1 MLVLTSLIGFSQG
14 QGKSIYI
21 DYSNPQSISQLSSLR
36 NLKDVRIIHFNNP
49 SNIKLFTEHLLKVS
63 QIEDLEKVILSN
75 YSHKKLPDEIKMF
88 EFISEVTILSSP
100 ELNLKNT
107 FKQLGELFVLS
118 KLNLANNNI
127 VILPKEIEL
136 IENLVEL
143 NITLNSGLNLE
154 ESLNVLKGVKTIKKL
169 GLPVNQLSEVPENI
183 GEIENLQEL
192 DLTDNNLTDLPNS
205 ISKLDS
211 LTTLKLEKNII
222 VHPSGTYQKLNK
234 LNIKYLSIDKGLSDM
249 DIDKLQTIFPEAKI
263 EQINDEKLNQDKID
277 NEMRQLKDSLRVEII
292 KQRDLLSDSAKED
305 SVVVFIKPPKGVKVF
320 SMAYTHYI
328 DVFKDMPITH
338 DFDSLLFE
346 ERFRDTNYYNTHKRQ
361 KGLSYEFVNLK
372 MIKPFEKNQIWF
384 EFIED
389 GYFYRNYPELEAF
402 NDMVWVVVGMS
413 DKKAFKESYVK
424 HKSFSDFRLVYQSG
438 DKNFKMVLKSSR
450 GFEEFIVVPR
460 FPNKGSKIEK
470 NQSSYEKRNIKYL
483 ELLNKRKLEFNK
495 TLFREKAK
503 YRYNLIRIRDKTW
516 NDFRKMYF
524 SQAEKQLS
532 ISDWLIYYDDVISNE
547 LQALKRSPIKNDFL
561 IRTLRLL
568 DYKHVKNIS
577 EIKKEQ
583 GTQIGLFSFQDQSEN
598 DLAITSLFVVNK
610 SLNHFKIYNGSVG
623 VKEFYLFFR
632 EVDDYSIIAVLRNGD
647 IASMNKLDFKQIE
660 FKQQI
665 TNVMSLYRMEK
676 SLTTIDLVLRRSG
689 L

>member
-1 MLVLTSLIGFSQG
+1 MKIWILILIIVAPSLTGVSQG
-14 QGKSIYI
+14 ANKSIYI
-21 DYSNPQSISQLSSLR
+21 DYSNPQSVNQLSSLR
-36 NLKDVRIIHFNNP
+36 NLKDVKVIHFNNP
-49 SNIKLFTEHLLKVS
+49 FNVKLFSEHLLKVS
-63 QIEDLEKVILSN
+63 KIEDLEKIILSN
-75 YSHKKLPDEIKMF
+75 YSNKKLPEEITKF
-88 EFISEVTILSSP
+88 EFISEITILSSP
-100 ELNLKNT
+100 ELNLKTT

-127 VILPKEIEL
+127 VILPKEIAL
-136 IENLVEL
+136 IENLTEL
-143 NITLNSGLNLE
+143 NITLNSGLDLE
-154 ESLNVLKGVKTIKKL
+154 GSLNVIKGIKTIRKL
-169 GLPVNQLSEVPENI
+169 GLPVNQISEVPENI

-192 DLTDNNLTDLPNS
+192 DLTDNNLIDLPNS

-211 LTTLKLEKNII
+211 LTVLKLEKNII

-234 LNIKYLSIDKGLSDM
+234 LNIKYFSIDKGLSEEE
-249 DIDKLQTIFPEAKI
+249 ITKLQVIFPEAKI
-263 EQINDEKLNQDKID
+263 EQIGDEKLNQARIDK
-277 NEMRQLKDSLRVEII
+277 EMQQLKDSLRVEII
-292 KQRDLLSDSAKED
+292 RQRELLTDSAIKD
-305 SVVVFIKPPKGVKVF
+305 SVVVFVKPLKGVKVF
-320 SMAYTHYI
+320 SMAYSHYL

-372 MIKPFEKNQIWF
+372 MIKPFEKSQIWF

-389 GYFYRNYPELEAF
+389 GYFFRNYPELEAF

-413 DKKAFKESYVK
+413 DKKSFKETYIKNKSY
-424 HKSFSDFRLVYQSG
+424 SDFRLVYQSG
-438 DKNFKMVLKSSR
+438 DKNFKLVLKSSR

-470 NQSSYEKRNIKYL
+470 NQTSYEKRNIKYL

-503 YRYNLIRIRDKTW
+503 YRYNLIRIRNKTW

-524 SQAEKQLS
+524 SEAEKQLS
-532 ISDWLIYYDDVISNE
+532 VNDWLVYYDDVISNE
-547 LQALKRSPIKNDFL
+547 LAALKRSQVRNDFL

-568 DYKHVKNIS
+568 NYKYVKNIS

-583 GTQIGLFSFQDQSEN
+583 GTQIGLFSFKDQSEN

-632 EVDDYSIIAVLRNGD
+632 RSDDYSIIAVLRNGD
-647 IASMNKLDFKQIE
+647 IATVNKINFSQIE
-660 FKQQI
+660 FKTASNKRCCLI
-665 TNVMSLYRMEK
+665 SIR
-676 SLTTIDLVLRRSG
+676 
-689 L
+689 